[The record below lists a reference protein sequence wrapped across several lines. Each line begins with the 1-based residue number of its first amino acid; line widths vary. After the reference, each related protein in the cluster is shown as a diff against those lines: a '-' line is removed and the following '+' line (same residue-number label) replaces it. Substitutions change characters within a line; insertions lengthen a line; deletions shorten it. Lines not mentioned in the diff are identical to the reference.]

1 MKLNKELASVLA
13 DMEYL
18 IGKECYNPNSYD
30 GWNDIEGCG
39 FRYPVTLRF
48 PVKDR
53 FIKFRGNINDKLII
67 YEDEDDLLEAL
78 TFMKYKFGSNELFI
92 GKGLQN
98 VLNYLEDRYGLDFAE
113 LERNKECGHK
123 LNGG

>member
-30 GWNDIEGCG
+30 GWNDIEGCD

-48 PVKDR
+48 PERDC
-53 FIKFRGNINDKLII
+53 FIKCRDNINDKMLI
-67 YEDEDDLLEAL
+67 YEDEKELIEAL

-113 LERNKECGHK
+113 LERNRKK
-123 LNGG
+123 

>member
-1 MKLNKELASVLA
+1 MKLNKELTPVLA
-13 DMEYL
+13 GMEYL
-18 IGKECYNPNSYD
+18 IGRECYNPNSYD
-30 GWNDIEGCG
+30 GWNDIEGCD

-48 PVKDR
+48 PARDC
-53 FIKFRGNINDKLII
+53 FIKCKVNVNDKMLI
-67 YEDEDDLLEAL
+67 YEDEKELIEAL

-113 LERNKECGHK
+113 LERNRK
-123 LNGG
+123 L